1 MATAKQQNRQTL
13 GNSRGGSSGAVDMGI
28 PSGVDMA
35 AKDADKFLV
44 GLIIMA
50 LVFAL
55 LLPLTAI
62 MYIDILAIRTTIRA
76 EAKELRKLKE
86 EIKPKKEKEDE

>member
-1 MATAKQQNRQTL
+1 
-13 GNSRGGSSGAVDMGI
+13 MGTY
-28 PSGVDMA
+28 SGVDMA
-35 AKDADKFLV
+35 AKDADRFLV

-62 MYIDILAIRTTIRA
+62 MYIDILAIRTTVRA
-76 EAKELRKLKE
+76 EAKELRKIKE
-86 EIKPKKEKEDE
+86 ELKPKKEKEDE

>member
-1 MATAKQQNRQTL
+1 MATN
-13 GNSRGGSSGAVDMGI
+13 
-28 PSGVDMA
+28 
-35 AKDADKFLV
+35 DADKFLV

-62 MYIDILAIRTTIRA
+62 MYMDILAIRTTVRA

-86 EIKPKKEKEDE
+86 EIKEKTNE

>member
-1 MATAKQQNRQTL
+1 
-13 GNSRGGSSGAVDMGI
+13 
-28 PSGVDMA
+28 
-35 AKDADKFLV
+35 
-44 GLIIMA
+44 MA

-62 MYIDILAIRTTIRA
+62 MYVDILAVRATIQA

-86 EIKPKKEKEDE
+86 QLKKEVKDE